1 MNLRILCLTCYIE
14 TIYTSTLNQNKIVE
28 HAVATSYDVIHNTF
42 TVTCE
47 KSETVSFASLK
58 IKNIAASSA

>member
-14 TIYTSTLNQNKIVE
+14 TIYTNTLKQNKIVE
-28 HAVATSYDVIHNTF
+28 HAVTTSYDDIHNTC
-42 TVTCE
+42 TVPCE